1 MFGVVDGWLYKT
13 VAGIEIVDGKTL
25 KMAPYFAKDL
35 SWAKGEVSLPSGKA
49 SVSWRREGGDIIVE
63 VKIPFNVKA
72 EVQLGKDVLKIGSGE
87 YQFKA

>member
-1 MFGVVDGWLYKT
+1 M
-13 VAGIEIVDGKTL
+13 
-25 KMAPYFAKDL
+25 
-35 SWAKGEVSLPSGKA
+35 
-49 SVSWRREGGDIIVE
+49 VE